1 MVFLFVAGVGQVDR
15 TQHQRAERCLEI
27 SDVCPD
33 DSPSERSRED
43 RYDRHVDTLGTV
55 LATAAV
61 EGSVAASL
69 RAGDLWGL
77 RLAAVPGAAF
87 HAVTAGTAILTVEDR
102 PPLRLMPGDAVLLP
116 FGDDHVLASGTDAS
130 VRDFDH
136 VRAEAAIADGV
147 EIVVGDGPASTRVIC
162 ASYRVDP
169 AATVTPFAG
178 LPRVL
183 HVPALSAPPALR
195 SSLLLMA
202 DELAS
207 PGPGVRAVL
216 DHIVNVVL
224 IQMLR
229 VWIEDPGHPVGPPS
243 WLRGLADPV
252 TSRALGELHRD
263 PAHPWTVA
271 ALARRVGVSRAT
283 LARRFESEVGRPPGD
298 YVTAWRMEL
307 AAHHLRRGTEPVGVV
322 ARAVGY
328 QSEYAFNRAFARYHG
343 SPPGRFRSAAR
354 S

>member
-1 MVFLFVAGVGQVDR
+1 M
-15 TQHQRAERCLEI
+15 
-27 SDVCPD
+27 
-33 DSPSERSRED
+33 
-43 RYDRHVDTLGTV
+43 LGTV
-55 LATAAV
+55 LAAAAV

-69 RAGDLWGL
+69 RAGDHWGL
-77 RLAAVPGAAF
+77 RLGQVPGAAF
-87 HAVTAGTAILTVEDR
+87 HAITSGTAMLTVDGQ

-116 FGDDHVLASGTDAS
+116 FGDVHVLASGPGAP
-130 VRDFDH
+130 VREFDH
-136 VRAEAAIADGV
+136 VHAEAAVADGI
-147 EIVVGDGPASTRVIC
+147 EIVVGDGAASTQVIC
-162 ASYRVDP
+162 ASYRLDP

-183 HVPALSAPPALR
+183 HVPALGAPPALR
-195 SSLLLMA
+195 SSLVLMA

-216 DHIVNVVL
+216 DHVVNVVL

-229 VWIEDPGHPVGPPS
+229 VWIDDPGRPNGPPS

-263 PAHPWTVA
+263 PAHPWTVGV
-271 ALARRVGVSRAT
+271 LARRVGVSKAT
-283 LARRFESEVGRPPGD
+283 LARRFESEVGRPPGA

-307 AAHHLRRGTEPVGVV
+307 AAHRLRRGNEPVGAV
-322 ARAVGY
+322 ARDVGY

-343 SPPGRFRSAAR
+343 VPPGRFRSSVR

>member
-1 MVFLFVAGVGQVDR
+1 MDA
-15 TQHQRAERCLEI
+15 
-27 SDVCPD
+27 
-33 DSPSERSRED
+33 
-43 RYDRHVDTLGTV
+43 LGTV

-61 EGSVAASL
+61 EGSVAANL
-69 RAGDLWGL
+69 RAGDSWGL
-77 RLAAVPGAAF
+77 RLASTPGAAF
-87 HAVTAGTAILTVEDR
+87 HAITAGTATLTVDGR
-102 PPLRLMPGDAVLLP
+102 STLKLMPGDTVLLP
-116 FGDDHVLASGTDAS
+116 FGDAHVLASGPGAP

-136 VRAEAAIADGV
+136 VRAEAAVGVGEAIA
-147 EIVVGDGPASTRVIC
+147 IGDGPASTQVLC

-195 SSLLLMA
+195 SSLVLMA
-202 DELAS
+202 DELGD
-207 PGPGVRAVL
+207 PGPGVQAVL

-229 VWIEDPGHPVGPPS
+229 VWIEDPGHPEGPPS

-252 TSRALGELHRD
+252 TSRALSELHRD
-263 PAHPWTVA
+263 PAYRWTVDS
-271 ALARRVGVSRAT
+271 LARRVGVSKAT
-283 LARRFESEVGRPPGD
+283 LARRFESEVGRPPGE

-307 AAHHLRRGTEPVGVV
+307 AAHRLRRSNQPVGAV

-328 QSEYAFNRAFARYHG
+328 QSEYAFSRAFARYHG
-343 SPPGRFRSAAR
+343 APPGRFRAGAHS
-354 S
+354 

>member
-1 MVFLFVAGVGQVDR
+1 
-15 TQHQRAERCLEI
+15 
-27 SDVCPD
+27 
-33 DSPSERSRED
+33 
-43 RYDRHVDTLGTV
+43 VDTLGTV

-69 RAGDLWGL
+69 RAGDRWGL
-77 RLAAVPGAAF
+77 RLGRMPGAAF
-87 HAVTAGTAILTVEDR
+87 HAITAGTATLAVGGHPT
-102 PPLRLMPGDAVLLP
+102 LRLMPGDAVLLP
-116 FGDDHVLASGTDAS
+116 FGDDHVLASGPDAP

-136 VRAEAAIADGV
+136 VREEAPAEDGV
-147 EIVVGDGPASTRVIC
+147 GIVVGDGPASTQVIC
-162 ASYRVDP
+162 ASYRLDP

-183 HVPALSAPPALR
+183 HVPALNAPPALR
-195 SSLLLMA
+195 SSLVLMA

-207 PGPGVRAVL
+207 PGPGVQAVL
-216 DHIVNVVL
+216 DHVVNVVL

-229 VWIEDPGHPVGPPS
+229 VWIDDPGRPTGPPS

-263 PAHPWTVA
+263 PAHPWTVG
-271 ALARRVGVSRAT
+271 ALARRVGVSTAT

-307 AAHHLRRGTEPVGVV
+307 AAHRLRRGSEPVGVV
-322 ARAVGY
+322 ARGVGY

-343 SPPGRFRSAAR
+343 LPPGRFRSSVR

>member
-1 MVFLFVAGVGQVDR
+1 
-15 TQHQRAERCLEI
+15 
-27 SDVCPD
+27 
-33 DSPSERSRED
+33 
-43 RYDRHVDTLGTV
+43 VDTLGTV

-69 RAGDLWGL
+69 RAGDSWGL
-77 RLAAVPGAAF
+77 RLAPMPGAAF
-87 HAVTAGTAILTVEDR
+87 HAITAGTATLTIEGR
-102 PPLRLMPGDAVLLP
+102 PTLRLMPGDAVLLP
-116 FGDDHVLASGTDAS
+116 HGDGHVLASGPGVP

-136 VRAEAAIADGV
+136 VRAEAAVPEGEGIA
-147 EIVVGDGPASTRVIC
+147 VGDGPASTQVIC

-178 LPRVL
+178 LPQVL
-183 HVPALSAPPALR
+183 HVPALSAPAALR
-195 SSLLLMA
+195 SSLVLMA
-202 DELAS
+202 DELAD

-216 DHIVNVVL
+216 DHVVNVVL

-229 VWIEDPGHPVGPPS
+229 VWIEDPGRPAGPPS

-263 PAHPWTVA
+263 PSHPWTVG
-271 ALARRVGVSRAT
+271 ALARRVGVSKAT

-307 AAHHLRRGTEPVGVV
+307 AAHRLRRGTEPVGAV
-322 ARAVGY
+322 ARTVGY

-343 SPPGRFRSAAR
+343 LPPGRFRSAAR